1 MTRMQSH
8 SRALIALALVATA
21 LEAQQQP
28 PRRLDFSTD
37 TLPAPQEVDTVDTRP
52 RLRGETTREMRAVFV
67 RNQTLLGLGV
77 YGPSFSAM
85 LSEKPATRIASYLVM
100 AGGTFFAAN
109 ELAQLMEITPARQ
122 LLSSR
127 MAIRGAGAGL
137 ALAVETDMIGSEAG
151 ATTLIGGLGGTAVG
165 LAVGGGLTEGEAQ
178 AMVVGHDLAAASML
192 AITYITHPSDGDGA
206 GRELSPSTRVLVPM
220 VAGWG
225 GYALGRFYA
234 GRATYEVTAGDA
246 LLLWLGAGIGATA
259 AGTFIAE
266 SDPSTATVAS
276 TVLIGGLAGV
286 WGADRLL
293 VKRFDHSR
301 GDGAFVALGG
311 GAGALM
317 GIGIGVLA
325 SGQVERGSSATFALA
340 ALGAASGVWL
350 TERYAQPPRDQGRR
364 YDFSRAEPEADRVQF
379 NLLSALAAARG
390 APGLHPVLRI
400 TF

>member
-1 MTRMQSH
+1 MTRMRPLL
-8 SRALIALALVATA
+8 RAFLPLVVVAA
-21 LEAQQQP
+21 QAGAQQQP

-37 TLPAPQEVDTVDTRP
+37 TLPAPQEVDTVVP
-52 RLRGETTREMRAVFV
+52 RLSQPTTREMRTTFV
-67 RNQTLLGLGV
+67 RNQTILGLGV
-77 YGPSFSAM
+77 YAPAFAAM
-85 LSEKPATRIASYLVM
+85 VSEKPATRIASYMVM

-122 LLSSR
+122 LLSTR

-137 ALAVETDMIGSEAG
+137 ALAVETDMVGSETG
-151 ATTLIGGLGGTAVG
+151 ASALIGGLGGTAVG

-178 AMVVGHDLAAASML
+178 AMVVGHDIVAASAL

-225 GYALGRFYA
+225 GYALGRLYA

-259 AGTFIAE
+259 SGTFIAE
-266 SDPSTATVAS
+266 SDPSTATIAG
-276 TVLIGGLAGV
+276 TVLAGGLIGV

-325 SGQVERGSSATFALA
+325 SGEVERGSSATFALG
-340 ALGAASGVWL
+340 ALGAAAGVWL

-364 YDFSRAEPEADRVQF
+364 YDLGRAETRSDRVQF
-379 NLLSALAAARG
+379 NPVSALAAASG
-390 APGLHPVLRI
+390 APGLHPILRL

>member
-1 MTRMQSH
+1 MRPLT
-8 SRALIALALVATA
+8 RALSALALVATA

-28 PRRLDFSTD
+28 PRRLNFSTD
-37 TLPAPQEVDTVDTRP
+37 TLPAPQEVDTVVP
-52 RLRGETTREMRAVFV
+52 RSRAPTTREMRRVFV

-77 YGPSFSAM
+77 YGPAFATM
-85 LSEKPATRIASYLVM
+85 VSEKPATRIASYMVM

-122 LLSSR
+122 LLSTR

-137 ALAVETDMIGSEAG
+137 AFGVETNLVGSEVG
-151 ATTLIGGLGGTAVG
+151 ASTLIGGLGGTAVG

-178 AMVVGHDLAAASML
+178 AMVVAHDLAAASML

-206 GRELSPSTRVLVPM
+206 GRQMSASTRVLVPM

-225 GYALGRFYA
+225 GYALGRLYA

-266 SDPSTATVAS
+266 NDPGTATVAG

-286 WGADRLL
+286 WMADRLL
-293 VKRFDHSR
+293 VRRFDHSR
-301 GDGAFVALGG
+301 ADGAFVALGG

-325 SGQVERGSSATFALA
+325 SGQVERGSAATFALG
-340 ALGAASGVWL
+340 ALGASAGVWL

-364 YDFSRAEPEADRVQF
+364 YDLGRAEARSDRVQF
-379 NLLSALAAARG
+379 NPVSALAAATG
-390 APGLHPVLRI
+390 APGVHPILRL